1 LGLCTQEVRSPLVG
15 LSDDAKSAMDA
26 ALRYAGLID

>member
-1 LGLCTQEVRSPLVG
+1 LGLCSAEVRSPLVP

-26 ALRYAGLID
+26 ALRYAGVIN